1 VISIEVD
8 SILSWEETMNICT
21 QLLWALLLAASLL
34 IAEIQANNGTD
45 AGLIQESGGQQAE
58 PGVGVLFP
66 WFAEI
71 MGTIV
76 FYMLTRYCTAL
87 PYTAVMFLIGTFMG
101 IGILLR
107 GDAAADLL
115 SQSALQW
122 VKINGEVLLLVFL
135 PGLIFRD
142 AFGLNVH
149 LFIVSFSQ
157 CWLLAFP
164 MVLAGTVLTA
174 LVAYYIFP
182 FGWSFN
188 LAMTFGSILAATDP
202 VAVSALLNEV
212 GAPPRLKM
220 HISGESLLNDGSSIV
235 FYTIFSSMFLTEL
248 NIEGFGETI
257 DFGKGVALFFQMSI
271 GGMLIGLVAAVGLG
285 LVLYMLSR
293 RLNDEENVAQ
303 VAATITMAYLT
314 YILADFAGT
323 SGVIAV
329 VFLGVATQAFA
340 SSFINKPAMMDA
352 FWQLVEYLLNTL
364 LFTLGGIVWGS
375 IIADVG
381 TRNGYFNATEWGYLI
396 LLFILLNIIRTFLIF
411 SFYPITSRIGLKS
424 NVHEA
429 IFASFGGLRG
439 AVGISLAISLDNE
452 VWEATEQANTSF
464 QFRQYTTELFGM
476 VGGIAFFSL
485 VINGTLAGPLLRYL
499 HLADVTETREKIVE
513 NFKQTMKEKMV
524 VDFIELLTDYRFRL
538 VDYAV
543 VRAHVPMMENLTLKE
558 VKEAVLQYQKAKGD
572 EALRPNLKHTL
583 PYLQVNGEVLD
594 ESFLQE
600 FASDPQQSPKSPHAT
615 FESFSTHENPLKSGE
630 MASER
635 LIELRQA
642 FLALLRA
649 AYNEQ
654 IKNGELEARDEFIT
668 YVLFQGLEFTADDVA
683 NGKPLNDWE
692 TSLMLSGRFSVF
704 LTLNLARLRSKIAAR
719 SLTQGT
725 PRLTFNY
732 QRLQLEIH
740 RAFVFVHAHKTAQ
753 NIFRDQFFDSSVDD
767 FSDDAKQ
774 VILESKAQY
783 GLATVVLREHEKE
796 VKVTT
801 SHLFCTI
808 LLNKAATRVESV
820 EHSGLLKEGEA
831 SELFEGIQKN
841 LFVVRSCSC
850 TDHGEIND
858 AQEEN
863 FYKDQHLNCTSIAC
877 VNDLKGMTV
886 PE

>member
-1 VISIEVD
+1 
-8 SILSWEETMNICT
+8 MNICT

-329 VFLGVATQAFA
+329 VFFGSCH
-340 SSFINKPAMMDA
+340 SSIR
-352 FWQLVEYLLNTL
+352 
-364 LFTLGGIVWGS
+364 
-375 IIADVG
+375 II
-381 TRNGYFNATEWGYLI
+381 L
-396 LLFILLNIIRTFLIF
+396 
-411 SFYPITSRIGLKS
+411 
-424 NVHEA
+424 
-429 IFASFGGLRG
+429 
-439 AVGISLAISLDNE
+439 
-452 VWEATEQANTSF
+452 
-464 QFRQYTTELFGM
+464 
-476 VGGIAFFSL
+476 
-485 VINGTLAGPLLRYL
+485 
-499 HLADVTETREKIVE
+499 
-513 NFKQTMKEKMV
+513 
-524 VDFIELLTDYRFRL
+524 
-538 VDYAV
+538 
-543 VRAHVPMMENLTLKE
+543 
-558 VKEAVLQYQKAKGD
+558 YQ
-572 EALRPNLKHTL
+572 
-583 PYLQVNGEVLD
+583 
-594 ESFLQE
+594 
-600 FASDPQQSPKSPHAT
+600 
-615 FESFSTHENPLKSGE
+615 
-630 MASER
+630 
-635 LIELRQA
+635 
-642 FLALLRA
+642 
-649 AYNEQ
+649 
-654 IKNGELEARDEFIT
+654 
-668 YVLFQGLEFTADDVA
+668 
-683 NGKPLNDWE
+683 
-692 TSLMLSGRFSVF
+692 
-704 LTLNLARLRSKIAAR
+704 
-719 SLTQGT
+719 
-725 PRLTFNY
+725 
-732 QRLQLEIH
+732 
-740 RAFVFVHAHKTAQ
+740 
-753 NIFRDQFFDSSVDD
+753 
-767 FSDDAKQ
+767 
-774 VILESKAQY
+774 
-783 GLATVVLREHEKE
+783 
-796 VKVTT
+796 
-801 SHLFCTI
+801 
-808 LLNKAATRVESV
+808 
-820 EHSGLLKEGEA
+820 
-831 SELFEGIQKN
+831 
-841 LFVVRSCSC
+841 
-850 TDHGEIND
+850 
-858 AQEEN
+858 
-863 FYKDQHLNCTSIAC
+863 
-877 VNDLKGMTV
+877 
-886 PE
+886 